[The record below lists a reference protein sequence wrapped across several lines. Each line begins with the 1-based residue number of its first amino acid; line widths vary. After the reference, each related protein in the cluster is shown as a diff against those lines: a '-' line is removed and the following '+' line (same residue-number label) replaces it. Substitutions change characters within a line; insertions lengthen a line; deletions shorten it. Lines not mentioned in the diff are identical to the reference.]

1 MNLNKYY
8 IILYFFLNLCLC
20 SEIKNKTES
29 VIKQSF
35 PDFISIDWSM
45 YQIDKTLIKSTQN
58 TVKQKFFRK
67 ELNTWV
73 IIDSD
78 SSTYYGILDNVKGK
92 SMPITFLVI
101 FNEKGNLHDSSII
114 KYREAYGGEVG
125 NRSWLDQF
133 KAFNDTSNYKIGDE
147 INAISGATISVHS
160 VTKGIRKLSIIV
172 HEIIK
177 DYNDK

>member
-1 MNLNKYY
+1 MNLNKHY

-20 SEIKNKTES
+20 SEIINKTES

-58 TVKQKFFRK
+58 AVKQKFFRK

-78 SSTYYGILDNVKGK
+78 SSKYYGILDNVKA
-92 SMPITFLVI
+92 
-101 FNEKGNLHDSSII
+101 NLCQ
-114 KYREAYGGEVG
+114 
-125 NRSWLDQF
+125 L
-133 KAFNDTSNYKIGDE
+133 
-147 INAISGATISVHS
+147 HS
-160 VTKGIRKLSIIV
+160 
-172 HEIIK
+172 
-177 DYNDK
+177 